1 MAKRT
6 GFNYEGDNRDVAVAF
21 REDFN
26 NFTPINA
33 TQAWSLFFTGSKED
47 YAIGLSD
54 QAGQFWTQSLIGV
67 VAAGVLG
74 VIVFQGFLA

>member
-47 YAIGLSD
+47 YAIGVSD
-54 QAGQFWTQSLIGV
+54 EAGQFWTQTLFGV
-67 VAAGVLG
+67 VAAGILG